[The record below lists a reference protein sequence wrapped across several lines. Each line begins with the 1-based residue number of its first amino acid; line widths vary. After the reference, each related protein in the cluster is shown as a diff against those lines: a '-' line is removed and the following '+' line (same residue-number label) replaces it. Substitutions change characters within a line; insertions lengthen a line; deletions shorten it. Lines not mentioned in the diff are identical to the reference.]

1 MPVLPSLADL
11 EDLSV
16 RLGLTF
22 ESGSADALRAQ
33 AALDDASALIRAE
46 AGASFTDWDVVPDSG
61 DSAPNLIPDIV
72 TAIALA
78 AAYRAYQNPQGATS
92 AQVGDV
98 SVSYGGSAGNAAVY
112 LTRDER
118 IAIRKAAGRAVTGSL
133 GLTSDYLLPR
143 DPLLADVNIGGDQ
156 IPLGPIPWEE

>member
-1 MPVLPSLADL
+1 VPVLPSLADL
-11 EDLSV
+11 EELSA
-16 RLGLTF
+16 RLGLTL

-46 AGASFTDWDVVPDSG
+46 AGAGFTDWDIVPDSG
-61 DSAPNLIPDIV
+61 DSGPNPIPDII

-98 SVSYGGSAGNAAVY
+98 SVSYGGTAGGGSVY

-118 IAIRKAAGRAVTGSL
+118 NAIRRAAGRSSTGSL
-133 GLTSDYLLPR
+133 ALTSDYLLPR

-156 IPLGPIPWEE
+156 IPLGPAPWEE